1 MLPNT
6 TIPYQILKGVKYF
19 QAQVSFKIKISTD
32 SYIVYRPEEIEYTGF
47 PSSSWG
53 IRHAITSI

>member
-19 QAQVSFKIKISTD
+19 QAQVSFKVQISTD
-32 SYIVYRPEEIEYTGF
+32 SYIVYRPKEIEYTGF
-47 PSSSWG
+47 PSSS
-53 IRHAITSI
+53 